1 MKSGRLH
8 FVGIAVAATLAA
20 TSTGCAVVMAAKQ
33 PDYKNVDLVKVGTPR
48 GALLGE
54 FGHPTA
60 TDTRPN
66 GDRCDVFSFTQGY
79 SGGAKAGRA
88 FVHGVADV
96 LTLGLWEIIGTPT
109 EAVFSGSTVGYE
121 TCYDKEDRVKQVILL
136 TPDNDG
142 RGPKNVGPANP
153 EIGGSPL
160 TPAPMVTTNGP
171 VDQAANPTKEP
182 IVLQTAAPAPKIQPV
197 ITGTPQQKLQ
207 ELKGLRK
214 EGLITDAEYQQK
226 KKEVLQAM

>member
-1 MKSGRLH
+1 MKSGHRNL
-8 FVGIAVAATLAA
+8 IALSIAACIAA
-20 TSTGCAVVMAAKQ
+20 SSTGCAVVMAAKQ
-33 PDYKNVDLVKVGTPR
+33 PDYKNVELFKVGTPR

-66 GDRCDVFSFTQGY
+66 GAKCDVFSFTQGY

-88 FVHGVADV
+88 FAHGVADV
-96 LTLGLWEIIGTPT
+96 LTLGLWEVIGTPA
-109 EAVFSGSTVGYE
+109 EAIFSGSTVGYE
-121 TCYDKEDRVKQVILL
+121 VCYDKEDRVQTVILL

-142 RGPKNVGPANP
+142 RGPKNVGPATP
-153 EIGGSPL
+153 EVGGSAL
-160 TPAPMVTTNGP
+160 APAPMITTNGP
-171 VDQAANPTKEP
+171 VDAPPVATKDP
-182 IVLQTAAPAPKIQPV
+182 ILLQGVAPPAKTQPV
-197 ITGTPQQKLQ
+197 VSGTPQQKLQ

-214 EGLITDAEYQQK
+214 DGLITDSEYQQK

>member
-1 MKSGRLH
+1 MKSRHRNL
-8 FVGIAVAATLAA
+8 IALSMAACIAA
-20 TSTGCAVVMAAKQ
+20 SSTGCAVVMAAKQ
-33 PDYKNVDLVKVGTPR
+33 PDYKNVELFKVGTPR

-60 TDTRPN
+60 TDTRPS
-66 GDRCDVFSFTQGY
+66 GAKCDVFSFTQGY

-88 FVHGVADV
+88 FAHGVADV

-121 TCYDKEDRVKQVILL
+121 VCYDKEDRVQTVILL

-142 RGPKNVGPANP
+142 RGPKNVGPATP
-153 EIGGSPL
+153 EVGGSAL
-160 TPAPMVTTNGP
+160 APAPMVTTNGP
-171 VDQAANPTKEP
+171 VENPPVATKEP
-182 IVLQTAAPAPKIQPV
+182 ILLQGVAPTAKIQPV
-197 ITGTPQQKLQ
+197 TSGTPQQKLQ

-214 EGLITDAEYQQK
+214 EGLITDSEYQQK
-226 KKEVLQAM
+226 KKEILQVM